1 LLLIDQ
7 YALSTRDLLSE
18 LGMST
23 IVLNDYSKGLL
34 AAERFFAELWEGK
47 SGQFGAM
54 AMSVAGRAAA
64 AGANQ

>member
-1 LLLIDQ
+1 
-7 YALSTRDLLSE
+7 
-18 LGMST
+18 MST